1 MIQFN
6 KKEALRYFRAQSND
20 KSAETLVDAAYQK
33 LKNELQPRYTVKRLG
48 CRADAESVLLDNG
61 TVFRSKALARYVGE
75 ATELFLFGATLGSR
89 VDIALRR
96 MALTRVAEAGAG
108 QAVAAALIETYC
120 DDCCAELQKQL
131 PEGKKLKWRFS
142 PGYGDWALEEQKI
155 LFPVLDCAHTIGLTL
170 TESCM
175 MAPVKSVTAVMA
187 ITEDDEEDK
196 EINNTIEMK
205 EISTT
210 NSENEDNVQR
220 SNSGQNFLMK
230 DEPDLLLQERDNEIV
245 NIVKGVNT
253 LHEMFKDMNILVN
266 EQGTILDRIDYNID
280 IGFDNVVKAKKK
292 INNANESRKGCCFRN
307 IILVLMVCIFV
318 ESMMILFKFL

>member
-1 MIQFN
+1 MVKEQIQFN
-6 KKEALRYFRAQSND
+6 KKEALRYYRAKPD
-20 KSAETLVDAAYQK
+20 DAVAEAVIDAAYIK
-33 LKNELQPRYTVKRLG
+33 LKSELQPRYTVKRLG
-48 CRADAESVLLDNG
+48 CRAEEASVMLDNG
-61 TVFRSKALARYVGE
+61 TVFHSKALARYVGE

-96 MALTRVAEAGAG
+96 MALTSVAEAGAG
-108 QAVAAALIETYC
+108 QAVAAALIETYCDDCCAELQKETYC

-196 EINNTIEMK
+196 AEKNKNEKTFLK
-205 EISTT
+205 KFNCNQT
-210 NSENEDNVQR
+210 ENVWRMQ
-220 SNSGQNFLMK
+220 
-230 DEPDLLLQERDNEIV
+230 
-245 NIVKGVNT
+245 
-253 LHEMFKDMNILVN
+253 
-266 EQGTILDRIDYNID
+266 Y
-280 IGFDNVVKAKKK
+280 
-292 INNANESRKGCCFRN
+292 
-307 IILVLMVCIFV
+307 VCP
-318 ESMMILFKFL
+318 